1 MNPATVVFS
10 QYAHA
15 AEAVQGTQTTLA
27 AVVIAI
33 RGGTW
38 GARVAA
44 VRAAYQSGASKD
56 EVDAI
61 KKTLPG
67 VTFSARF
74 HGQRGKDAP
83 ATRSGLICADLDKLG
98 EDLAH
103 VRAAIQAD
111 PRTLALFVSPGGNG
125 LKAVFRCD
133 LSRPHYPDTFHAAR
147 AHVLAL
153 TGREIDPKC
162 KDVSR
167 LCFVSHDPEA
177 YLAPDPEAVPLL
189 DPAPLGSMSGFDD
202 DGAEAATV
210 DTEGDD
216 GDPESVARARAYLA
230 AMPPAVSG
238 DGGHDATFKAA
249 LALTWGF
256 GFNDATALPLLEE
269 FNARCSPPWTVAE
282 LEHKLATSRDPSPD
296 KPPFRYLRP
305 LAGAPVEAAGFA
317 TDLDASARFAKA
329 HADKLRYSPGLGWL
343 FWDGKRWAQDA
354 EGRAVELSK
363 QAARD
368 WVRSESA
375 TADGDA
381 RARRIKSALAL
392 ESAGH
397 VKGAVELA
405 KTDPRLVLTADRL
418 DRDAYLLNVQNGT
431 LDLRTGQ
438 LRPHRR
444 EDLITKLAPVDYV
457 AGATHPTLAK
467 YLDHLEGHLPGMAAF
482 LARCFGAA
490 LTGDASPESL
500 FLLQGEGG
508 SGKTTLTEAVAEMLG
523 DYAAKLPFESFVLSR
538 RGTSPGGARSDLMTL
553 RGARLAYASEGDKS
567 ARLDAG
573 MVKALTGGESV
584 TAREV
589 FSRQITF
596 AQTWKLWLVSNYEPR
611 ADSDD
616 TGIWRRM
623 LKIPFPV
630 IPAEQRDPTVK
641 RTLTRDDAARS
652 ALLAWALAGCLDWQ
666 ARGGGRIGLA
676 APASVEAETEAY
688 RKKQDVLGAWWEDLL
703 ASEATLNAA
712 GRATAKELRHHYDEW
727 AQDNG
732 ERAVTLVRFAEF
744 LRSKGLEEVKGAK
757 GVRCWRGVQMDA
769 ESFWTKT
776 PSIAPAPA
784 NLPTNSAAA

>member
-1 MNPATVVFS
+1 MNPAHVVIS
-10 QYAHA
+10 QYAH

-27 AVVIAI
+27 AVVAAI

-38 GARVAA
+38 GARVAEI
-44 VRAAYQSGASKD
+44 RQAYQAAGGGEAGKT
-56 EVDAI
+56 AAAPL

-67 VTFSARF
+67 VTFSGRF
-74 HGQRGKDAP
+74 NGRRKSANLAAP
-83 ATRSGLICADLDKLG
+83 SGLICADLDLLG
-98 EDLAH
+98 GDLAH
-103 VRAAIQAD
+103 VRAALAGD
-111 PRTLALFVSPGGNG
+111 SRTLAVFTSPSGDG

-133 LSRPHYPDTFHAAR
+133 PTRPHREAFHAAR

-153 TGREIDPKC
+153 TGREIDPAC

-167 LCFVSHDPEA
+167 LCFVSHDTEA

-189 DPAPLGSMSGFDD
+189 DPAPLGSMAGFEDESAD
-202 DGAEAATV
+202 ATV

-216 GDPESVARARAYLA
+216 GDPESIARARAYLA

-238 DGGHDATFKAA
+238 DGGHAATFKAA

-269 FNARCSPPWTVAE
+269 YNARCSPPWTVAE
-282 LEHKLATSRDPSPD
+282 LEHKLETSRDPSPE
-296 KPPFRYLRP
+296 KPPFRWLRP

-329 HADKLRYSPGLGWL
+329 HADKLRYSPGIGWL

-375 TADGDA
+375 TANGDD
-381 RARRIKSALAL
+381 RARRIKAALAL

-467 YLDHLEGHLPGMAAF
+467 YLDHLEAHLPGMAAF

-573 MVKALTGGESV
+573 MVKGLTGGESV

-589 FSRQITF
+589 FSTQITF

-630 IPAEQRDPTVK
+630 IPAEQRDPNVK

-652 ALLAWALAGCLDWQ
+652 ALLTWTLAGCLDWQ

-703 ASEATLNAA
+703 ASAATLAPT
-712 GRATAKELRHHYDEW
+712 GRATAKELRTNYDEW
-727 AQDNG
+727 AKENG
-732 ERAVTLVRFAEF
+732 ERAITLVRFADF
-744 LRSKGLEEVKGAK
+744 LRAKGLEETRGKG
-757 GVRCWRGVQMDA
+757 GVRYWRGVEMDE
-769 ESFWTKT
+769 ESFFTKS
-776 PSIAPAPA
+776 PSIFPTPPTAPAD
-784 NLPTNSAAA
+784 AA